1 MDILNKNIDE
11 LVQKTLEM
19 EDESVKA
26 LHQGGIY
33 SHSQMYETDDN
44 AVDYSEEI
52 LESSQQQQEK
62 SQEFSQQN
70 PADKNV
76 NRHTTRIIKYSR
88 IKSRNFLS
96 NISYTDIK
104 KSDFYNKNFILDVYV
119 LLVKNLNPF
128 SLSRKVTDKTKH
140 EKVYILWRECIP
152 SKFYR
157 HICEEKFFIYLNGQ
171 DVGHPG
177 VLQIVGGFINQG
189 KENLRMLQQYLAQYK
204 DIFQY
209 IYSHIFPE
217 IYTTSE
223 KRGVDL
229 KSNFHILFKSYCDKM
244 LMQQQLIAKNPSN
257 QNEKENVQIQSNV
270 IAKSNDLLN
279 DAKKRENK
287 KDKN

>member
-1 MDILNKNIDE
+1 M
-11 LVQKTLEM
+11 
-19 EDESVKA
+19 
-26 LHQGGIY
+26 
-33 SHSQMYETDDN
+33 
-44 AVDYSEEI
+44 
-52 LESSQQQQEK
+52 
-62 SQEFSQQN
+62 
-70 PADKNV
+70 
-76 NRHTTRIIKYSR
+76 
-88 IKSRNFLS
+88 
-96 NISYTDIK
+96 
-104 KSDFYNKNFILDVYV
+104 

-140 EKVYILWRECIP
+140 EKVYMLWRECIP

-157 HICEEKFFIYLNGQ
+157 HICEEKIFIYLNGQ
-171 DVGHPG
+171 DVSHPG
-177 VLQIVGGFINQG
+177 VLEIVGGFINQG
-189 KENLRMLQQYLAQYK
+189 KENLWMLQQYLAQYH

-244 LMQQQLIAKNPSN
+244 LMQLQLIAKNSSN

-279 DAKKRENK
+279 DAKKARTK
-287 KDKN
+287 KTKTEIWRK